1 MKCFE
6 GLTLLQ
12 IKFRIR
18 LQSFERKIE
27 NKTHL
32 HKRSLVD
39 QEQNLPWRCRPH
51 KWFTPGGRERTHLQ
65 NNIKAKP
72 NQL

>member
-12 IKFRIR
+12 IKFRIW

-32 HKRSLVD
+32 QKRSLVD
-39 QEQNLPWRCRPH
+39 QEQNLALEVP
-51 KWFTPGGRERTHLQ
+51 TS
-65 NNIKAKP
+65 
-72 NQL
+72 